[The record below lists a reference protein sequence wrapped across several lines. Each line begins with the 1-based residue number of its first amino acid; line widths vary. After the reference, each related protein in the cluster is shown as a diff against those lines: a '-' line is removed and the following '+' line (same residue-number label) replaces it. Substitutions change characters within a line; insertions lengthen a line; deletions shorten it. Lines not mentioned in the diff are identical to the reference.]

1 MIHHDFA
8 NVVLMR
14 LPPLNAIRAFE
25 AVCRHGSILK
35 AAEELNVVR
44 GAVRQQIDTLENH
57 FGRKLFL
64 RDGRRLVPTLQAS
77 AFAAAAS
84 AAFDILQRAASELEG
99 AVPGRM
105 RLGVPSAFAVWWLMP
120 RAADM
125 QACLGDT
132 VDIVPMTVV
141 EPLQMHPELD
151 AVIMGG
157 EYRPAAGITALRFME
172 DEFGPV
178 ATPSLAATLSSDP
191 AAMGALTMLVSRN
204 VPKLWDEWFAESGT
218 PPVVFPAPRN
228 SRICCWRWLLPAPG
242 SASRLRHAR
251 RSRTISSAGIW
262 SRPMASSPGH
272 RATASAAA
280 RRMRNGRPLP
290 PWPAG
295 CFVAGHG
302 PERADFLPLR
312 QNYFHIRRPVAPLKT
327 ARTRQ

>member
-1 MIHHDFA
+1 MIHCDFV

-44 GAVRQQIDTLENH
+44 GAVRQQIATLENH
-57 FGRKLFL
+57 FGRKLFT

-77 AFAAAAS
+77 AFAEASS

-99 AVPGRM
+99 AVPSRI

-120 RAADM
+120 RMAGM
-125 QACLGDT
+125 QASLGDT
-132 VDIVPMTVV
+132 VDIVPMTMV

-191 AAMGALTMLVSRN
+191 AAMGALTMLASRS
-204 VPKLWDEWFAESGT
+204 VPKLWDEWFAESST
-218 PPVVFPAPRN
+218 PPVVFSRVQEFEDLLLALGAARSGLGMALAPRASIEDDLKRGHLVAPYGFI
-228 SRICCWRWLLPAPG
+228 SRTSGYRLCCRTPDARRPAFAALSGWLLRYGTPA
-242 SASRLRHAR
+242 
-251 RSRTISSAGIW
+251 
-262 SRPMASSPGH
+262 
-272 RATASAAA
+272 
-280 RRMRNGRPLP
+280 
-290 PWPAG
+290 
-295 CFVAGHG
+295 
-302 PERADFLPLR
+302 
-312 QNYFHIRRPVAPLKT
+312 
-327 ARTRQ
+327 

>member
-1 MIHHDFA
+1 MIHHDFV

-14 LPPLNAIRAFE
+14 LPPLNAVRAFE

-44 GAVRQQIDTLENH
+44 GAVRQQIATLENH
-57 FGRKLFL
+57 FGRKLFT

-77 AFAAAAS
+77 AFAGAAS

-99 AVPGRM
+99 VVPGRI

-125 QACLGDT
+125 QASLGDT

-151 AVIMGG
+151 AVVMGG
-157 EYRPAAGITALRFME
+157 EYRPATGITALRFME

-178 ATPSLAATLSSDP
+178 ATPALAATLSRGP
-191 AAMGALTMLVSRN
+191 AAMGALTMLISRS

-218 PPVVFPAPRN
+218 PPVVFSRVQEFEDLLLALGAARSGLGVALAPRA
-228 SRICCWRWLLPAPG
+228 SIEDDLQRRHLVAPYG
-242 SASRLRHAR
+242 F
-251 RSRTISSAGIW
+251 I
-262 SRPMASSPGH
+262 SRPSGYSLCCRTPDAKRP
-272 RATASAAA
+272 AFAALSGWL
-280 RRMRNGRPLP
+280 RRCG
-290 PWPAG
+290 AG
-295 CFVAGHG
+295 A
-302 PERADFLPLR
+302 
-312 QNYFHIRRPVAPLKT
+312 
-327 ARTRQ
+327 

>member
-1 MIHHDFA
+1 MIHHDFV
-8 NVVLMR
+8 NVVPMR

-25 AVCRHGSILK
+25 AVCRHGSILE

-99 AVPGRM
+99 AVPRRI

-125 QACLGDT
+125 QASLGDT
-132 VDIVPMTVV
+132 VDIVPMGTV
-141 EPLQMHPELD
+141 EPLQMHLELD

-157 EYRPAAGITALRFME
+157 EYRPAAGITALRFMA

-191 AAMGALTMLVSRN
+191 AAMGALTMLISRS
-204 VPKLWDEWFAESGT
+204 VPRLWDEWFAESGT
-218 PPVVFPAPRN
+218 PPVVFSRTQEFADLLLALGAARSGLGIALAPRASIEDDLKRGHLVAPSGFI
-228 SRICCWRWLLPAPG
+228 SRPSGYSLCCRTPDMKRPAFAALSGWLLRCGTPA
-242 SASRLRHAR
+242 
-251 RSRTISSAGIW
+251 
-262 SRPMASSPGH
+262 
-272 RATASAAA
+272 
-280 RRMRNGRPLP
+280 
-290 PWPAG
+290 
-295 CFVAGHG
+295 
-302 PERADFLPLR
+302 
-312 QNYFHIRRPVAPLKT
+312 
-327 ARTRQ
+327 

>member
-218 PPVVFPAPRN
+218 PPVVF
-228 SRICCWRWLLPAPG
+228 SRAQEFEDLLLA
-242 SASRLRHAR
+242 L
-251 RSRTISSAGIW
+251 
-262 SRPMASSPGH
+262 
-272 RATASAAA
+272 AAA
-280 RRMRNGRPLP
+280 RSGLGITLAPRASIEDDLQR
-290 PWPAG
+290 
-295 CFVAGHG
+295 GH
-302 PERADFLPLR
+302 L
-312 QNYFHIRRPVAPLKT
+312 VAPYGFISRPSGYSLCC
-327 ARTRQ
+327 RTPDAKRPAFAALANWLLRCGTPV

>member
-8 NVVLMR
+8 NVVPMR

-57 FGRKLFL
+57 FGRKLFT

-77 AFAAAAS
+77 AFATAAS

-99 AVPGRM
+99 AVPNRI

-125 QACLGDT
+125 QASLGDT

-157 EYRPAAGITALRFME
+157 EYRPAAGITALRFMA

-191 AAMGALTMLVSRN
+191 AAMGALTMLVSRS

-218 PPVVFPAPRN
+218 PPVVFSRAQEFEDLLLALGAARSGLGVALAPRASIEDDLKRGHLVAPYGFI
-228 SRICCWRWLLPAPG
+228 SRPSGYSLCCRTPDAKRPAFAALSGWLLRCG
-242 SASRLRHAR
+242 MS
-251 RSRTISSAGIW
+251 G
-262 SRPMASSPGH
+262 
-272 RATASAAA
+272 
-280 RRMRNGRPLP
+280 
-290 PWPAG
+290 
-295 CFVAGHG
+295 
-302 PERADFLPLR
+302 
-312 QNYFHIRRPVAPLKT
+312 
-327 ARTRQ
+327 

>member
-1 MIHHDFA
+1 MIHHDFV
-8 NVVLMR
+8 NVVPMR

-57 FGRKLFL
+57 FGNKLFL

-99 AVPGRM
+99 AVPR
-105 RLGVPSAFAVWWLMP
+105 RIRIGVPSAFAVWWLMP

-125 QACLGDT
+125 QASLGDT
-132 VDIVPMTVV
+132 VDIVPMATV

-151 AVIMGG
+151 AVIIGG
-157 EYRPAAGITALRFME
+157 EYRPAAGITALRFMA

-191 AAMGALTMLVSRN
+191 AAMGALTMLISRS
-204 VPKLWDEWFAESGT
+204 VPRLWDEWFAESGT
-218 PPVVFPAPRN
+218 PPVVFFPHPGIRGSAAGAGCRPFRAWHRTCPTCLDRGR
-228 SRICCWRWLLPAPG
+228 SQARASGRALRLHLSAIGLQPLLPHAG
-242 SASRLRHAR
+242 YETAGLCGLVRLVASLRDTSLKGQIFCPFAR
-251 RSRTISSAGIW
+251 ITSIF
-262 SRPMASSPGH
+262 
-272 RATASAAA
+272 ATLLV
-280 RRMRNGRPLP
+280 R
-290 PWPAG
+290 
-295 CFVAGHG
+295 
-302 PERADFLPLR
+302 
-312 QNYFHIRRPVAPLKT
+312 
-327 ARTRQ
+327 